1 MAEQTQIQPVTMKD
15 PKKIKAGKRLAEH
28 DRWKR
33 EEHAEPAKAQSESN
47 IT

>member
-1 MAEQTQIQPVTMKD
+1 MAEQTQIHSVTMKD
-15 PKKIKAGKRLAEH
+15 PKKIKVGKRLAEH

>member
-15 PKKIKAGKRLAEH
+15 PKKIKADKRLPEH
-28 DRWKR
+28 NRWKR
-33 EEHAEPAKAQSESN
+33 EEHAELAKAQSESN

>member
-15 PKKIKAGKRLAEH
+15 RKKIKAGKRLAEH